1 MIYLSINLL
10 TDFFFSQNYAP
21 PQAIGLS
28 LNLSP
33 GQILPRNIYS
43 LYGEATQP
51 RQRTAPRDLVSPPM
65 AVMMIPSGR
74 NPPLPSFLQSGF
86 TTPMQS
92 SASLPQTHP
101 TTPPRDHL
109 PHESKPASQVNHPL
123 PQNLPSA
130 GSSAHPPPS
139 TVPIIQSSSQPVLKK
154 VPRKPVKQDHEKPVS
169 NVSIGIGMAMLGG
182 ESEDDSEESRSESSA
197 SRDASQT
204 SLEANDPQQVDP
216 RSGKPQSLVLAL
228 DLSSP
233 IDPPLESPPPPYIL
247 QTNAD
252 RPAERDRLQT
262 LSQRSTNSS
271 PSLTPANAS
280 GGNAAV
286 SNVSLHAG
294 RNGEVIPKTL
304 ITQSKQPIVRQGT
317 SAGPPQPARGN
328 PVRLHPVESGSIHKS
343 VSTLSSSQSRN
354 VGSPRPRHI
363 PKHLVMPAPLSQPN
377 MAPQSR
383 PIEYRHTI
391 HTRQSH
397 YLPARQVPSQ
407 IVEPSSRP
415 LERALPE
422 RIRPA
427 STVVK
432 AQAEEISFASAK
444 VAKLKKRVSMMS
456 PASPPSAITTV
467 SFAPPIIDF
476 KNSVANDNDLQRV
489 VMNKL
494 GPKRV
499 LSKRAW

>member
-1 MIYLSINLL
+1 
-10 TDFFFSQNYAP
+10 
-21 PQAIGLS
+21 
-28 LNLSP
+28 
-33 GQILPRNIYS
+33 
-43 LYGEATQP
+43 
-51 RQRTAPRDLVSPPM
+51 
-65 AVMMIPSGR
+65 MMIPSGK

-92 SASLPQTHP
+92 SASLPQTHQGP
-101 TTPPRDHL
+101 STTPPRDHL

-130 GSSAHPPPS
+130 GSSARPPPS
-139 TVPIIQSSSQPVLKK
+139 TVPIVQPSSQAVLKK

-169 NVSIGIGMAMLGG
+169 NESIGIGMAMLGG
-182 ESEDDSEESRSESSA
+182 ESEEDSEESKSESSA

-204 SLEANDPQQVDP
+204 SLEANDLQQVDP
-216 RSGKPQSLVLAL
+216 RSEKPQFLVLAP
-228 DLSSP
+228 DLSRP
-233 IDPPLESPPPPYIL
+233 IDPPLPSPPPPYIL

-252 RPAERDRLQT
+252 RPAERDRSQT
-262 LSQRSTNSS
+262 SSQRSTNSS
-271 PSLTPANAS
+271 PSLTPANAL

-294 RNGEVIPKTL
+294 RDGEVFQKTP
-304 ITQSKQPIVRQGT
+304 ITQPKQPNVRQGT
-317 SAGPPQPARGN
+317 SASPPQPARGS
-328 PVRLHPVESGSIHKS
+328 PVHLHPVESGSIHQS
-343 VSTLSSSQSRN
+343 ISTLSSSQSRS

-363 PKHLVMPAPLSQPN
+363 PKHLVMPAPLSQSN
-377 MAPQSR
+377 MAPQPR
-383 PIEYRHTI
+383 HIEYRNTI
-391 HTRQSH
+391 HSRQSH

-407 IVEPSSRP
+407 TVEPPPRP

-422 RIRPA
+422 RKRPA

-432 AQAEEISFASAK
+432 AEEVSFASAK

-456 PASPPSAITTV
+456 SASPPSAPPVITTV

-499 LSKRAW
+499 LSKRNW